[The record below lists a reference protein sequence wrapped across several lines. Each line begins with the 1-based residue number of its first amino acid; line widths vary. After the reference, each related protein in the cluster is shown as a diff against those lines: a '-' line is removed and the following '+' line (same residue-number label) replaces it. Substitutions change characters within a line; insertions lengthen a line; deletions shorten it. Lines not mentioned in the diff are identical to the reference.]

1 MSNFTK
7 EKPITPYLTGV
18 CVLFFFFFIKCGSI
32 GREMLAGKML
42 AKSRAAYGAFYTAW
56 QLGK

>member
-1 MSNFTK
+1 MELYERETYY
-7 EKPITPYLTGV
+7 PIPDRCV
-18 CVLFFFFFIKCGSI
+18 CVVFFFFLNCGSI